1 MKRREF
7 ICLGGA
13 AALASSGC
21 TTPRS
26 SLPQDAFDKGYF
38 VNWYRSTLNI
48 SWPALTEKPK
58 FRVIGDTHFK
68 YFDKRD
74 KEYAGNY
81 ARMSGISDKEENLP
95 ENAPQQ
101 YFENAIS
108 TAKKD
113 GVDAILLVGDILS
126 FPSLANVEYAK
137 KKLDECAVPWIYIAG
152 NHDWHFEGLEGTSEE
167 LRKTWVEKRL
177 APLYRKGD
185 DPMMFSHVI
194 KGVRIVAI
202 DNSTYLL
209 NRAQVDFWKAEAA
222 KGDPIVLMMHIP
234 LYVKSGHKAYCGSP
248 YWGADLDWSW
258 EIERRPR
265 WAKEPNPETLEFREA
280 VLSTPN
286 LVGVFTGHIHQP
298 ISMQENNQNMFSVAA
313 CQWRNTH
320 LDVVISSNGF

>member
-1 MKRREF
+1 
-7 ICLGGA
+7 
-13 AALASSGC
+13 
-21 TTPRS
+21 
-26 SLPQDAFDKGYF
+26 
-38 VNWYRSTLNI
+38 
-48 SWPALTEKPK
+48 
-58 FRVIGDTHFK
+58 
-68 YFDKRD
+68 
-74 KEYAGNY
+74 
-81 ARMSGISDKEENLP
+81 
-95 ENAPQQ
+95 
-101 YFENAIS
+101 
-108 TAKKD
+108 
-113 GVDAILLVGDILS
+113 
-126 FPSLANVEYAK
+126 
-137 KKLDECAVPWIYIAG
+137 
-152 NHDWHFEGLEGTSEE
+152 
-167 LRKTWVEKRL
+167 
-177 APLYRKGD
+177 
-185 DPMMFSHVI
+185 VI

-222 KGDPIVLMMHIP
+222 KGDPIVLIMHIP